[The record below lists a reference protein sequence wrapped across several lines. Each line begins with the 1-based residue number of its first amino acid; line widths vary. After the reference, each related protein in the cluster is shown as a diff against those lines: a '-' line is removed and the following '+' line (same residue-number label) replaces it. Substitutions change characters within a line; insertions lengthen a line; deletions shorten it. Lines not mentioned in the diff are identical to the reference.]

1 MTIKELKD
9 QILRTVQDATDP
21 TTPITDETHLIRDL
35 GLSSVETMMMI
46 ADLEDQFGIKIPTRS
61 LRNVQTVSDL
71 TQAVI
76 DALR

>member
-1 MTIKELKD
+1 MTITELKR
-9 QILRTVQDATDP
+9 QILRTVQDATDAA
-21 TTPITDETHLIRDL
+21 TPITAETHLIRDL
-35 GLSSVETMMMI
+35 GLSSVETMMMVT
-46 ADLEDQFGIKIPTRS
+46 DLEDQFGIKIPTRS